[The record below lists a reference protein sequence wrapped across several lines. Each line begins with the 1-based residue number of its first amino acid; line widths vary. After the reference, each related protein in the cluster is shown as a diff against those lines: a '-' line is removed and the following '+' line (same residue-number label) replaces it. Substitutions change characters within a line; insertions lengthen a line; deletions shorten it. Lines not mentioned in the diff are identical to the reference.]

1 MRHDNSRECK
11 YRKGEKGRVNHLH
24 CVKENGKLF
33 SIRGTE
39 DTLLK
44 DYETEGNY
52 IFFDIH

>member
-1 MRHDNSRECK
+1 MTTAGNANT
-11 YRKGEKGRVNHLH
+11 EKGKKEVNHLH